1 MPGAPK
7 VVLLM
12 LFKALLDS
20 SLPGVQMPPFG
31 MIWLHFWLPDGWEP
45 VWLPFAVFRI
55 LVWRLNLS
63 SRRPLAV
70 SFGSLERLL
79 YIKL

>member
-1 MPGAPK
+1 
-7 VVLLM
+7 M
-12 LFKALLDS
+12 L
-20 SLPGVQMPPFG
+20 PFG

-45 VWLPFAVFRI
+45 GWLPFAVFRI
-55 LVWRLNLS
+55 LVGRLNLS

-70 SFGSLERLL
+70 SFGGLGRLL

>member
-1 MPGAPK
+1 M
-7 VVLLM
+7 
-12 LFKALLDS
+12 
-20 SLPGVQMPPFG
+20 PGVQMLPFG

-45 VWLPFAVFRI
+45 VWLLFAVFRI